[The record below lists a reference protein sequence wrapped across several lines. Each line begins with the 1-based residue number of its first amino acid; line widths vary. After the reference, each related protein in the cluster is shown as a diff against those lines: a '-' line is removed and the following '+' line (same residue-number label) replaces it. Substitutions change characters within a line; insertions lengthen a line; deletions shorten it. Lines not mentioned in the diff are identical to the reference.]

1 VGGKGN
7 VLKNVAAVDGGWP
20 VKCGHPGCIVVLLN
34 SLLLL
39 LLLLLLLQVARGRR
53 RWTQKS
59 LVAQWVVR
67 DKINTTKLSQC

>member
-1 VGGKGN
+1 VGEKRKC
-7 VLKNVAAVDGGWP
+7 VENVAAVDEGCP

-39 LLLLLLLQVARGRR
+39 LLLLLLLQVARGCR